1 MYIFIYICTYIYIYI
16 CTYIYIVICTYIY
29 IFIYIYV
36 HIFICTYIQY
46 RFIYELSLPLC
57 LLAPPLDAGLLS
69 DWMNPC
75 VHPSG
80 SQRTDVMRGQQR
92 DPRWVPRCRSHWG
105 PAGGLT
111 WSLSLQQLAAP
122 CPTSGPGPPPCTTWA
137 SGLWGS
143 AGSSWSQ
150 VRPPDHFL

>member
-1 MYIFIYICTYIYIYI
+1 MIYKYFSFKLVFKWPKLLHNISVRVVAEQYCDL
-16 CTYIYIVICTYIY
+16 
-29 IFIYIYV
+29 YV